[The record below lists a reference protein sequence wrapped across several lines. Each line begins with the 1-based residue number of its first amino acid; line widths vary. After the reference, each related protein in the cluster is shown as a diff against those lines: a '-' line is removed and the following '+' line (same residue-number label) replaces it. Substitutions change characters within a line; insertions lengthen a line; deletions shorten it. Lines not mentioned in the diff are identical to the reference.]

1 MGFFIAYLIVTP
13 ILGAIV
19 YNIFDSKDWEAH
31 SDNITYLVLA
41 SYAAGTAVYICLAPM
56 IFLLGGI
63 ASFF

>member
-1 MGFFIAYLIVTP
+1 MGFLIAYLIVTP

-41 SYAAGTAVYICLAPM
+41 SYAAGTAVYICLAPI